1 VNSPSQP
8 SPLVRERLDMAILC
22 DKNTKLIIQGM
33 GRMGTFHAGLSR
45 EYGTQVVGGVHPGK
59 GGSEIEGIPV
69 FNTVAEAIA
78 ATGATAS
85 VIFVPPPGAADA
97 ILEAAENELELTVC
111 ITEGIPV
118 IDMARAKSA
127 LRGSRTRL
135 LGPNCPGV
143 VTPEQCRIGIMPA
156 QITMPGPVG
165 VISRSGTLT
174 YEAVDQLS
182 RLGIGQSTCVGI
194 GGDPVIGTSFI
205 DALALFQADPDTK
218 AVVMIG
224 EIGGSAEEEAA
235 EFIKSNMDKPVAAYI
250 AGQNAPP
257 GKRMGHAGAIIAG
270 GKGKASDKIA
280 ALEANGVAVSPS
292 PAEIGETL
300 AKAAPG
306 LET

>member
-1 VNSPSQP
+1 
-8 SPLVRERLDMAILC
+8 MAILC
-22 DKNTKLIIQGM
+22 DKNTRLIIQGM
-33 GRMGTFHAGLSR
+33 GRMGQFHAKLSK
-45 EYGTQVVGGVHPGK
+45 EYGTQVVGGTAPGK
-59 GGSEIEGIPV
+59 GGTEIDGTPI
-69 FNTVAEAIA
+69 FDTVAEAVKE
-78 ATGATAS
+78 TGADAS
-85 VIFVPPPGAADA
+85 AIFVPPPGAADA
-97 ILEAAENELELTVC
+97 ILEAADAGIRLACC

-118 IDMARAKSA
+118 IDMARTSSA
-127 LRGSRTRL
+127 LRGSEMRL
-135 LGPNCPGV
+135 VGPNCPGG

-156 QITMPGPVG
+156 QITRPGPVG
-165 VISRSGTLT
+165 VVSRSGTLT

-205 DALALFQADPDTK
+205 DALTLFEADPETK

-235 EFIKSNMDKPVAAYI
+235 EFVKAKMSKPVVAFI

-270 GKGKASDKIA
+270 GKGKASDKMA
-280 ALEANGVAVSPS
+280 ALEANGVKVSAS

-300 AKAAPG
+300 VAVAPE
-306 LET
+306 LKD

>member
-1 VNSPSQP
+1 
-8 SPLVRERLDMAILC
+8 MAILC
-22 DKNTKLIIQGM
+22 DKNTKLLVQGM
-33 GRMGTFHAGLSR
+33 GRMGQFHAGLSR
-45 EYGTQVVGGVHPGK
+45 QYGTQVVAGIHPGK
-59 GGSEIEGIPV
+59 GGSVLDGIPL
-69 FNTVAEAIA
+69 FDTVADAVK
-78 ATGATAS
+78 ATGANAS

-97 ILEAAENELELTVC
+97 ILEAAAEGLELAVC

-127 LRGSRTRL
+127 LKGSRTRL

-143 VTPEQCRIGIMPA
+143 VTPGQCRIGIMPA
-156 QITMPGPVG
+156 QITRPGPVG
-165 VISRSGTLT
+165 VVSRSGTLT

-194 GGDPVIGTSFI
+194 GGDPVIGTTFI
-205 DALALFQADPDTK
+205 DALRLFEADRETK

-235 EFIKSNMDKPVAAYI
+235 EFVKAHMSKPVVAFI

-280 ALEANGVAVSPS
+280 ALERCGVAVSPS
-292 PAEIGETL
+292 PATIGETL
-300 AKAAPG
+300 AKAAPQ
-306 LET
+306 LAR